1 MKGMEHP
8 VGHSAVGLS
17 TVEDVADGCICEPP
31 FMFFGIYFKTL
42 LFATPETKSPFS
54 CFAPKG
60 RGRLG
65 EEFGTL
71 RLRRDLYASIVQSQI
86 VIVNSNKR
94 FFLALILRINGDIPF
109 PNNVEAKGCRRVVFP
124 DKNAKCSLTACP
136 RRCFLFRAV
145 ECPSNNEIF
154 QIESLR
160 Y

>member
-1 MKGMEHP
+1 MEHP

-94 FFLALILRINGDIPF
+94 FFLALILRINCDIPF

-124 DKNAKCSLTACP
+124 DKKRKMQSDRLSKKM
-136 RRCFLFRAV
+136 FSV
-145 ECPSNNEIF
+145 
-154 QIESLR
+154 
-160 Y
+160 